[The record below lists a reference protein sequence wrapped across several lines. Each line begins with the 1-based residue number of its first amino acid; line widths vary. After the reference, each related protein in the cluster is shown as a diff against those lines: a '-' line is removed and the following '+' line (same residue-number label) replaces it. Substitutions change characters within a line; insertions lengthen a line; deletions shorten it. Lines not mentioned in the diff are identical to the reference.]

1 MALEIHIDA
10 TSVAVYKPAR
20 ARLKFR
26 IIFGCSVLCRN
37 RKQIGNLSEI
47 MRNANL
53 MQLGNFIDVFLALHV
68 SGAYA
73 HHQEH

>member
-1 MALEIHIDA
+1 MLQLRKKLRMFYETRMFTALFTRLHPEA
-10 TSVAVYKPAR
+10 EVSNSSTSTMP
-20 ARLKFR
+20 
-26 IIFGCSVLCRN
+26 
-37 RKQIGNLSEI
+37 EI

-53 MQLGNFIDVFLALHV
+53 MQQGNFIDVFSTLHV

>member
-1 MALEIHIDA
+1 MWVDISFLIPEHA
-10 TSVAVYKPAR
+10 S
-20 ARLKFR
+20 
-26 IIFGCSVLCRN
+26 
-37 RKQIGNLSEI
+37 LSGVI

-53 MQLGNFIDVFLALHV
+53 MQQGNFIDVFLALRV